1 MVDHV
6 REHSKLHVK
15 ALYLTQICSLSFET
29 ETETIYDFPNKKNYT
44 QFVLVIVRTILGY
57 DGKVVHTQKAHRPH
71 RSPDYNVKHSYSAKY
86 LKLHQIQ

>member
-1 MVDHV
+1 M
-6 REHSKLHVK
+6 
-15 ALYLTQICSLSFET
+15 
-29 ETETIYDFPNKKNYT
+29 YT

>member
-6 REHSKLHVK
+6 REHSKRHVK

-29 ETETIYDFPNKKNYT
+29 KLKPFTISQTKKMYT